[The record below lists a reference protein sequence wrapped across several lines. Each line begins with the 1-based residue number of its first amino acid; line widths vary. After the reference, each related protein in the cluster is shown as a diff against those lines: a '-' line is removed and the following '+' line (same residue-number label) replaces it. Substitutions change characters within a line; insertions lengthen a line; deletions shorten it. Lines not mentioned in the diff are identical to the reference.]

1 MYNDR
6 FRSMAVLVN
15 AVVKSVA
22 AVFGCSMQRISA
34 YSSPMIRLAML
45 LDRLRTTLLIDIG
58 ANEGQFAAALRA
70 AGYRGRIVS
79 VEPLSAA
86 HAALTKAAANDSQW
100 TIAERC
106 AAGAAPGRAT
116 LHVSGNSVSSSLR
129 EMTAAH
135 LDAAAYSKYVGTEEV
150 RVVTLADLTAQY
162 GGASDARVFIK
173 LDVQGHERDVLDGAG
188 DRLDTIS
195 GIQLELSLVELYA
208 GQALMPAQVDFLAK
222 HGLALWSL
230 DRGFMDGNTGRL
242 LQCDGTFV
250 RESAIARG

>member
-1 MYNDR
+1 MRASIN
-6 FRSMAVLVN
+6 N
-15 AVVKSVA
+15 AVRAVA
-22 AVFGCSMQRISA
+22 AALGCTIQRVSA

-45 LDRLRTTLLIDIG
+45 LDRLRMTLVIDIG
-58 ANEGQFAAALRA
+58 ANEGQFAADLRD

-86 HAALTKAAANDSQW
+86 HAALARAAANDSQW
-100 TIAERC
+100 TIADRC
-106 AAGAAPGRAT
+106 AVGATPGKAT
-116 LHVSGNSVSSSLR
+116 LHVAGNSVSSSLR

-135 LDAAAYSKYVGTEEV
+135 LDAAVHSKYVGTEEV
-150 RVVTLADLTAQY
+150 RVVTLADLIAQY
-162 GGASDARVFIK
+162 GGSSDASVFVK

-188 DRLDTIS
+188 DCLDAVG

>member
-1 MYNDR
+1 MNGMR
-6 FRSMAVLVN
+6 GWSVGVAR
-15 AVVKSVA
+15 SVA
-22 AVFGCSMQRISA
+22 KSCGIDFQRVSQYTA
-34 YSSPMIRLAML
+34 PMIRLAML
-45 LDRLRTTLLIDIG
+45 LERLQTAVVIDIG
-58 ANEGQFAAALRA
+58 ANEGQFAADLRI
-70 AGYRGRIVS
+70 AGYRGQIVS

-86 HAALTKAAANDSQW
+86 HAALIRAAAKDSQW
-100 TIAERC
+100 TIADRC
-106 AAGAAPGRAT
+106 AVGAAEGKAT
-116 LHVSGNSVSSSLR
+116 LHVAGNSVSSSLR

-150 RVVTLADLTAQY
+150 RVVTLADLIAQY

-188 DRLDTIS
+188 DLLDTIS

-222 HGLALWSL
+222 HGLAVWSL